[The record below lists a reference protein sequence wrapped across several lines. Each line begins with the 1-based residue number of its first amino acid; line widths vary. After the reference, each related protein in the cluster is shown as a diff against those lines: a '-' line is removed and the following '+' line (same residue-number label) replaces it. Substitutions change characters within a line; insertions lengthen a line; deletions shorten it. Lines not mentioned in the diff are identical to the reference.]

1 MKKFV
6 DFIKKPKN
14 LYLSIAIML
23 VVVMGLTSISFSYYI
38 EDSTNG
44 TQVMKINKIDTFIQ
58 SDELTSDEVIVPA
71 NSSKIITINVVN
83 NNLYSNEYALTHT
96 NESVTVTS
104 NKTVLSNINS
114 KDVHTYE
121 LTFNNNTSVEQTTK
135 LGIINAYDG
144 QKLEVTGIQI
154 K

>member
-71 NSSKIITINVVN
+71 NSSKTITINVVN

-104 NKTVLSNINS
+104 NKTILSNIS
-114 KDVHTYE
+114 I
-121 LTFNNNTSVEQTTK
+121 F
-135 LGIINAYDG
+135 
-144 QKLEVTGIQI
+144 
-154 K
+154 

>member
-71 NSSKIITINVVN
+71 NSSKTITINVVN

-104 NKTVLSNINS
+104 NKIVLSNINS

-144 QKLEVTGIQI
+144 QKLEITGIQI